1 MLMDGIAE
9 PSPNLTE
16 ISRTTGRA
24 AYRTLSGEK
33 SPSACFLLNYI
44 NRLAGSWYFLLGVS
58 SELLPNCTEPHR
70 TVGPLVS
77 QRLINIRTRISASR
91 RRLAFDMGGIAA
103 PSAA

>member
-24 AYRTLSGEK
+24 AYRTLSGGK
-33 SPSACFLLNYI
+33 SPSASFLLNSI
-44 NRLAGSWYFLLGVS
+44 SRLSDSWHFLLGVF
-58 SELLPNCTEPHR
+58 SELLTNCTEPRR

-77 QRLINIRTRISASR
+77 HRLINIRTRISASL